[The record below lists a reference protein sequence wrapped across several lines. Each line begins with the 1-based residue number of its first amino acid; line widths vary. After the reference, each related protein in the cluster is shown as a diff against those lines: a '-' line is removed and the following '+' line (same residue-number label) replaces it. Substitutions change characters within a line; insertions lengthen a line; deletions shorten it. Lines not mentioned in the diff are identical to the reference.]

1 MTTVSSIRKFW
12 FVVAALVASIAWA
25 SPVAAHAQLDT
36 SSPAPSAV
44 LESAPSEIRLDFN
57 EPVVPVARSIEIYN
71 QEGQRIVVGEALVS
85 SDDPS
90 VLIAGDVPGI
100 PDGLYVVAWRAV
112 SNDGHAIEG
121 AYSFQIGASAP
132 IVATSDLIA
141 NVLSGQDGPRGLSWL
156 MGIAKFLGFLG
167 LCLVLGCLA
176 MLAGGS
182 ISSRRVITCIGIGW
196 IFAAVSALV
205 LFVAQGPYTIAGTWS
220 DLFDTS
226 LWSDVYATRL
236 GKALVVRELLLLSLL
251 VLIWSLRGQFARSL
265 TSWWRSTTLLVGI
278 GIVLTLSVS
287 GHPSASA
294 LAGVAVFVDASHF
307 SSVIL
312 WVGGLIVLA
321 FGGVMRSAHA
331 DVVVRRFSRIATFAI
346 PMTVLT
352 GLWQTWHLVPA
363 IGDITQ
369 TTWGK
374 ALLVKTCFVIAAV
387 TLGGFAR
394 WLVQRGEGSSIHRI
408 VVVEFLIATVVLGVT
423 AGMLSQSPEVR
434 AANAVFSTQL
444 VEGDMIV
451 GVAVT
456 PGRVGNNEIHV
467 TVTTPNGSLSPVDNI
482 TMRLTLPG
490 SEVPTITAAITEL
503 GPNHFVGTLSILSPG
518 TWTLEILIQPD
529 PSSSTRV
536 TTEVPVAS

>member
-1 MTTVSSIRKFW
+1 MTTLKKVRKSW
-12 FVVAALVASIAWA
+12 LIVVATVASLAWA
-25 SPVAAHAQLDT
+25 SPVSAHGQLDS
-36 SSPAPSAV
+36 SSPAPAAV
-44 LESAPSEIRLDFN
+44 LETAPSEIRLDFN

-85 SDDPS
+85 PDDPS

-182 ISSRRVITCIGIGW
+182 ISSRRVITCVGIGW

-226 LWSDVYATRL
+226 LWSDVYSTRL

-294 LAGVAVFVDASHF
+294 LAGVAVFVDALHF

-312 WVGGLIVLA
+312 WVGGLIVVA

-331 DVVVRRFSRIATFAI
+331 DVVVRRFSRIATYAI

-423 AGMLSQSPEVR
+423 AGMLARSPEVTE
-434 AANAVFSTQL
+434 ANAVFSTQL
-444 VEGDMIV
+444 IEGDTIV

-467 TVTTPNGSLSPVDNI
+467 TISTPSGTLSPVEGV

-490 SEVPTITAAITEL
+490 SEVPTITAAVSEL
-503 GPNHFVGTLSILSPG
+503 GPNHFVGVLSILTAG
-518 TWTLEILIQPD
+518 TWTLEILVEPD
-529 PSSSTRV
+529 PSTSTRYS
-536 TTEVPVAS
+536 TDVPIS

>member
-1 MTTVSSIRKFW
+1 MTTLNKVRKSW
-12 FVVAALVASIAWA
+12 LIVAATVASLAWG
-25 SPVAAHAQLDT
+25 SPVSAHGQLDS

-44 LESAPSEIRLDFN
+44 LETAPSEISLDFN
-57 EPVVPVARSIEIYN
+57 EPVTPVARSIEIYN
-71 QEGQRIVVGEALVS
+71 QDGQRIVLGEALLS
-85 SDDPS
+85 PDDPS
-90 VLIAGDVPGI
+90 VLIAKDVPAI
-100 PDGLYVVAWRAV
+100 PNGLYVVAWRAV

-156 MGIAKFLGFLG
+156 MGVAKFLGFLG

-182 ISSRRVITCIGIGW
+182 ISSRRVISFVGVGW
-196 IFAAVSALV
+196 IFAAVGALV

-236 GKALVVRELLLLSLL
+236 GKALVVRELLLLSLI
-251 VLIWSLRGQFARSL
+251 VLIWSLRGNFARSL
-265 TSWWRSTTLLVGI
+265 TSWWRSTTLLVGV
-278 GIVLTLSVS
+278 GIVLTFSAS
-287 GHPSASA
+287 GHPSASS
-294 LAGVAVFVDASHF
+294 LAGIAVFVDALHF

-312 WVGGLIVLA
+312 WVGGLIVVA
-321 FGGVMRSAHA
+321 CGGVMRSVHA
-331 DVVVRRFSRIATFAI
+331 DVVVRRFSRMATFAI
-346 PMTVLT
+346 PTAVLT

-363 IGDITQ
+363 ISDITQ

-408 VVVEFLIATVVLGVT
+408 VVVEFLIAAVVLGVT
-423 AGMLSQSPEVR
+423 AGMLARSPEVTE
-434 AANAVFSTQL
+434 ANAVFSTQL
-444 VEGDMIV
+444 VEGDTIV

-467 TVTTPNGSLSPVDNI
+467 TISTPSGTLSPVEGV
-482 TMRLTLPG
+482 TMRLTFPG
-490 SEVPTITAAITEL
+490 SEVPTITAAVSEL
-503 GPNHFVGTLSILSPG
+503 GPNHFVGALSILTPG

-529 PSSSTRV
+529 PSSSIRV

>member
-85 SDDPS
+85 PDDPS

-182 ISSRRVITCIGIGW
+182 ISSRRVITCVGIGW

-294 LAGVAVFVDASHF
+294 LAGVAVFVDALHF

-312 WVGGLIVLA
+312 WVGGLIVVA

>member
-1 MTTVSSIRKFW
+1 MTTLKKVRKSW
-12 FVVAALVASIAWA
+12 LIVAATVASLAWG
-25 SPVAAHAQLDT
+25 SPVSAHGQLDS

-44 LESAPSEIRLDFN
+44 LETAPSEISLDFN
-57 EPVVPVARSIEIYN
+57 EPVTPVARSIEIYN
-71 QEGQRIVVGEALVS
+71 QEGQRIVLGEALVS
-85 SDDPS
+85 PEDPS
-90 VLIAGDVPGI
+90 VLIAKDVPAI
-100 PDGLYVVAWRAV
+100 PNGLYVVAWRAV

-156 MGIAKFLGFLG
+156 MGVAKFLGFLG

-176 MLAGGS
+176 MLTGGS
-182 ISSRRVITCIGIGW
+182 ISSRRVISFVGIGW
-196 IFAAVSALV
+196 IFAAVSAIV
-205 LFVAQGPYTIAGTWS
+205 LFVAQGPYTTAGTWS

-226 LWSDVYATRL
+226 LWSDVFATRL
-236 GKALVVRELLLLSLL
+236 GRALVVRELLLLSLL
-251 VLIWSLRGQFARSL
+251 ALIWSLRGQFARSL
-265 TSWWRSTTLLVGI
+265 TSWWRSTTLLVGV
-278 GIVLTLSVS
+278 GIVLTFSAS
-287 GHPSASA
+287 GHPSASS
-294 LAGVAVFVDASHF
+294 LAGIAVFVDALHF

-312 WVGGLIVLA
+312 WAGGLIVVA

-346 PMTVLT
+346 PVTVLT

-408 VVVEFLIATVVLGVT
+408 VVVEFLIAAVVLGVT
-423 AGMLSQSPEVR
+423 AGMLARSPEVTE
-434 AANAVFSTQL
+434 ANAVFSTQF
-444 VEGDMIV
+444 VEGDTIV

-467 TVTTPNGSLSPVDNI
+467 TISTPNGTLSPVEGV

-490 SEVPTITAAITEL
+490 SEVPTITAAVSEL
-503 GPNHFVGTLSILSPG
+503 GPNHFVGALSILTAG
-518 TWTLEILIQPD
+518 TWTLEILVEPD
-529 PSSSTRV
+529 PSTSTRY
-536 TTEVPVAS
+536 TTDVPIS

>member
-1 MTTVSSIRKFW
+1 MTTLNKVRKSW
-12 FVVAALVASIAWA
+12 LIVAATVASLAWG
-25 SPVAAHAQLDT
+25 SPVSAHGQLDS

-44 LESAPSEIRLDFN
+44 LETAPSEISLDFN
-57 EPVVPVARSIEIYN
+57 EPVTPVARSIEIYN
-71 QEGQRIVVGEALVS
+71 QDGQRIVLGEALLS
-85 SDDPS
+85 PDDPS
-90 VLIAGDVPGI
+90 VLIAKDVPAI
-100 PDGLYVVAWRAV
+100 PNGLYVVAWRAV

-156 MGIAKFLGFLG
+156 MGVAKFLGFLG

-182 ISSRRVITCIGIGW
+182 ISSRRVISFVGVGW
-196 IFAAVSALV
+196 IFAAVGALV

-236 GKALVVRELLLLSLL
+236 GKALVVRELLLLSLI
-251 VLIWSLRGQFARSL
+251 VLIWSLRGNFARSL
-265 TSWWRSTTLLVGI
+265 TSWWRSTTLLVGV
-278 GIVLTLSVS
+278 GIVLTFSAS
-287 GHPSASA
+287 GHPSASS
-294 LAGVAVFVDASHF
+294 LAGIAVFVDALHV

-312 WVGGLIVLA
+312 WVGGLIVVA
-321 FGGVMRSAHA
+321 CGGVMRSVHA
-331 DVVVRRFSRIATFAI
+331 DVVVRRFSRMATFAI
-346 PMTVLT
+346 PTAVLT

-363 IGDITQ
+363 ISDITQ

-374 ALLVKTCFVIAAV
+374 ALLIKTCFVIAAV

-394 WLVQRGEGSSIHRI
+394 WLVQRGEGNSIHRI
-408 VVVEFLIATVVLGVT
+408 IVVEFLIATVVLRVT
-423 AGMLSQSPEVR
+423 AGMLAKSPEVTE
-434 AANAVFSTQL
+434 ANAVFSTQL
-444 VEGDMIV
+444 VEGGTIV
-451 GVAVT
+451 GIAVT

-467 TVTTPNGSLSPVDNI
+467 TISTPSGTLSPVEGV

-490 SEVPTITAAITEL
+490 SEVPTITAAVSEL
-503 GPNHFVGTLSILSPG
+503 GPNHFVGALSILTAG
-518 TWTLEILIQPD
+518 TWTLEILVQPD
-529 PSSSTRV
+529 PSTSTRY
-536 TTEVPVAS
+536 TTEVPIS

>member
-1 MTTVSSIRKFW
+1 MVMK
-12 FVVAALVASIAWA
+12 
-25 SPVAAHAQLDT
+25 
-36 SSPAPSAV
+36 
-44 LESAPSEIRLDFN
+44 
-57 EPVVPVARSIEIYN
+57 
-71 QEGQRIVVGEALVS
+71 
-85 SDDPS
+85 
-90 VLIAGDVPGI
+90 
-100 PDGLYVVAWRAV
+100 
-112 SNDGHAIEG
+112 
-121 AYSFQIGASAP
+121 
-132 IVATSDLIA
+132 
-141 NVLSGQDGPRGLSWL
+141 
-156 MGIAKFLGFLG
+156 
-167 LCLVLGCLA
+167 
-176 MLAGGS
+176 
-182 ISSRRVITCIGIGW
+182 IGW

-205 LFVAQGPYTIAGTWS
+205 LFVAQGPYATAGTWS

-265 TSWWRSTTLLVGI
+265 TSWWRSTTLLVGV
-278 GIVLTLSVS
+278 GIVLTFSAS
-287 GHPSASA
+287 GHPSASS
-294 LAGVAVFVDASHF
+294 LAGIAVFVDALHF

-312 WVGGLIVLA
+312 WVGGLIVVA

-408 VVVEFLIATVVLGVT
+408 VVVEFLIAAVVLGVT
-423 AGMLSQSPEVR
+423 AGMLARSPEVTE
-434 AANAVFSTQL
+434 ANAVFSTQL
-444 VEGDMIV
+444 IEGDTIV

-467 TVTTPNGSLSPVDNI
+467 TISTPSGTLSPVEGI

-490 SEVPTITAAITEL
+490 SEVPTITAAVSEL
-503 GPNHFVGTLSILSPG
+503 GPNHFVGALSILTAG
-518 TWTLEILIQPD
+518 TWTLEILVEPD
-529 PSSSTRV
+529 PSTSTRY
-536 TTEVPVAS
+536 TTAVPIS

>member
-1 MTTVSSIRKFW
+1 MTTLKKVRKSW
-12 FVVAALVASIAWA
+12 LIVAATVASLAWG
-25 SPVAAHAQLDT
+25 SPVSAHGQLDS

-44 LESAPSEIRLDFN
+44 LEPAPSELSLDFN
-57 EPVVPVARSIEIYN
+57 EPVTPVARSIEIYN
-71 QEGQRIVVGEALVS
+71 QEGQRIVLGEALVS
-85 SDDPS
+85 PEDPS
-90 VLIAGDVPGI
+90 VLIAKDVPAI
-100 PDGLYVVAWRAV
+100 PNGLYVVAWRAV

-182 ISSRRVITCIGIGW
+182 ISSRRVITCVGIGW

-251 VLIWSLRGQFARSL
+251 VLIWSLRGQFTRSL

-278 GIVLTLSVS
+278 GIVLTLSAS
-287 GHPSASA
+287 GHPSASS
-294 LAGVAVFVDASHF
+294 LAGIAVFVDALHF

-312 WVGGLIVLA
+312 WVGGLIVVA

-374 ALLVKTCFVIAAV
+374 TLLVKTCFVIAAV

-408 VVVEFLIATVVLGVT
+408 VVVEFLIAAVVLGVT
-423 AGMLSQSPEVR
+423 AGMLARSPEVTE
-434 AANAVFSTQL
+434 ANAVFSTQL
-444 VEGDMIV
+444 IEGDTIV

-467 TVTTPNGSLSPVDNI
+467 TISTPSGTLSPVEGV

-490 SEVPTITAAITEL
+490 SEVPTITAAVSEL
-503 GPNHFVGTLSILSPG
+503 GPNHFVGVLSILTAG
-518 TWTLEILIQPD
+518 TWTLEILVEPD
-529 PSSSTRV
+529 PSTSTRY
-536 TTEVPVAS
+536 TTDVPIS

>member
-1 MTTVSSIRKFW
+1 MTTVKKVRKSW
-12 FVVAALVASIAWA
+12 LIVAATVASLAWG
-25 SPVAAHAQLDT
+25 SPVSAHGQLDS

-44 LESAPSEIRLDFN
+44 LETAPSEISLDFN
-57 EPVVPVARSIEIYN
+57 EPVTPVARSIEIYN
-71 QEGQRIVVGEALVS
+71 QDGQRIVLGEALLS
-85 SDDPS
+85 PDDPS
-90 VLIAGDVPGI
+90 VLIAKDVPAI
-100 PDGLYVVAWRAV
+100 PNGLYVVAWRAV

-156 MGIAKFLGFLG
+156 MGVAKFLGFLG

-182 ISSRRVITCIGIGW
+182 ISSRRVISFVGVGW
-196 IFAAVSALV
+196 IFAAVGALV

-251 VLIWSLRGQFARSL
+251 VLIWSLRGNFARSL
-265 TSWWRSTTLLVGI
+265 TSWWRSTTLLVGV
-278 GIVLTLSVS
+278 GIVLTFSAS
-287 GHPSASA
+287 GHPSASS
-294 LAGVAVFVDASHF
+294 LAGIAVFVDALHF

-312 WVGGLIVLA
+312 WVGGLIVVA
-321 FGGVMRSAHA
+321 CGGVMRSAHA
-331 DVVVRRFSRIATFAI
+331 DVVVRRFSRMATFAI

-363 IGDITQ
+363 LSDITQ
-369 TTWGK
+369 TAWGK
-374 ALLVKTCFVIAAV
+374 ALLIKTCFVIAAV

-394 WLVQRGEGSSIHRI
+394 WLVQRGEGHSIHRI
-408 VVVEFLIATVVLGVT
+408 IVVEFLIATVVLGVT
-423 AGMLSQSPEVR
+423 AGMLAKSPEVTE
-434 AANAVFSTQL
+434 ANAVFSTQL
-444 VEGDMIV
+444 VEGDTIV
-451 GVAVT
+451 GIAVT

-467 TVTTPNGSLSPVDNI
+467 TISTPSGTLSPVEGV

-490 SEVPTITAAITEL
+490 SEVPTITAAVSEL
-503 GPNHFVGTLSILSPG
+503 GPNHFVGALSILTAG
-518 TWTLEILIQPD
+518 TWTLEILVQPD
-529 PSSSTRV
+529 PSTSTRY
-536 TTEVPVAS
+536 TTEVPIS

>member
-294 LAGVAVFVDASHF
+294 LAGVAVFVDALHF

-312 WVGGLIVLA
+312 WVGGLIVVA

>member
-1 MTTVSSIRKFW
+1 MTTLKKVRKSW
-12 FVVAALVASIAWA
+12 LIVAATVTSLAWA
-25 SPVAAHAQLDT
+25 SPVSAHGQLDS
-36 SSPAPSAV
+36 SSPAPAAV
-44 LESAPSEIRLDFN
+44 LETAPSEIRLDFN

-85 SDDPS
+85 PDDPS

-182 ISSRRVITCIGIGW
+182 ISSRRVITCVGIGW

-251 VLIWSLRGQFARSL
+251 VLIWSLRGQFTRSL

-294 LAGVAVFVDASHF
+294 LAGVAVCVDALHF

-312 WVGGLIVLA
+312 WVGGLIVVA

-346 PMTVLT
+346 PVTVLT

-423 AGMLSQSPEVR
+423 AGMLARSPEVTE
-434 AANAVFSTQL
+434 ANAVFSTQL
-444 VEGDMIV
+444 VEGDTIV

-467 TVTTPNGSLSPVDNI
+467 TISTPSGTLSPVEGV

-490 SEVPTITAAITEL
+490 SEVPTITAAVSEL
-503 GPNHFVGTLSILSPG
+503 GPNHFVGVLSILTAG
-518 TWTLEILIQPD
+518 TWTLEILVEPD
-529 PSSSTRV
+529 PSTSTRYS
-536 TTEVPVAS
+536 TDVPIS

>member
-1 MTTVSSIRKFW
+1 MTTLKKVRKSW
-12 FVVAALVASIAWA
+12 LIVAATVASLAWG
-25 SPVAAHAQLDT
+25 SPVSAHGQLDS

-44 LESAPSEIRLDFN
+44 LETAPSEISLDFN
-57 EPVVPVARSIEIYN
+57 EPVTPVARSIEIYN
-71 QEGQRIVVGEALVS
+71 QDGQRIVLGEALVS
-85 SDDPS
+85 PDDPS
-90 VLIAGDVPGI
+90 VLIAKDVPAI
-100 PDGLYVVAWRAV
+100 PDGLYVVAWRGV

-141 NVLSGQDGPRGLSWL
+141 NVLSGQDGPQGMSWL
-156 MGIAKFLGFLG
+156 MGAAKFLGFLG

-182 ISSRRVITCIGIGW
+182 ISSRRVITFVGIGW
-196 IFAAVSALV
+196 VLSAVSALV

-220 DLFDTS
+220 DLFNTS

-236 GKALVVRELLLLSLL
+236 GKALVIRELLLLSLL
-251 VLIWSLRGQFARSL
+251 VLLWSLRGHFARSL
-265 TSWWRSTTLLVGI
+265 TSWWRSTTLLVGV
-278 GIVLTLSVS
+278 GIVLTLSAS

-294 LAGVAVFVDASHF
+294 QSGIAVAADALHF
-307 SSVIL
+307 SSVVL
-312 WVGGLIVLA
+312 WVGGLIVVA

-331 DVVVRRFSRIATFAI
+331 DVVVRRFSRMATFAI

-363 IGDITQ
+363 LSDITQ
-369 TTWGK
+369 TAWGK

-394 WLVQRGEGSSIHRI
+394 WLIRRGEGTSIHRVI
-408 VVVEFLIATVVLGVT
+408 VVEVLIAVLALGVT
-423 AGMLSQSPEVR
+423 AGMLSQSPEVT

-444 VEGDMIV
+444 VNGDTIASI
-451 GVAVT
+451 AVT

-467 TVTTPNGSLSPVDNI
+467 TISTPSGSLSPVDNI

-490 SEVPTITAAITEL
+490 SEVPTITAAVSEL
-503 GPNHFVGTLSILSPG
+503 GPNHFVGTLSILTPG
-518 TWTLEILIQPD
+518 TWNLEILVQPD
-529 PSSSTRV
+529 PSTSTRFS
-536 TTEVPVAS
+536 TDVPIS

>member
-1 MTTVSSIRKFW
+1 MTTLKKVRKSW
-12 FVVAALVASIAWA
+12 LVVVATVASLAWA
-25 SPVAAHAQLDT
+25 SPVSAHGQLDS

-57 EPVVPVARSIEIYN
+57 EPVVPIARSIEIYN
-71 QEGQRIVVGEALVS
+71 QDGQRIVLGEALVS
-85 SDDPS
+85 PEDPS
-90 VLIAGDVPGI
+90 VLIAKDVPAI
-100 PDGLYVVAWRAV
+100 PDGLYVVAWRGV

-141 NVLSGQDGPRGLSWL
+141 NVLSGQDGPQGLSWL
-156 MGIAKFLGFLG
+156 MGVAKFLGFLG

-182 ISSRRVITCIGIGW
+182 ISSRRVITFVGIGW
-196 IFAAVSALV
+196 VLSAVSALV

-220 DLFDTS
+220 DLFNTS

-236 GKALVVRELLLLSLL
+236 GKALVIRELLLLSLL
-251 VLIWSLRGQFARSL
+251 VLLWSLRGHFARSL
-265 TSWWRSTTLLVGI
+265 TSWWRSTTLLVGV
-278 GIVLTLSVS
+278 GIVLTLSAS

-294 LAGVAVFVDASHF
+294 QSGIAVAVDALHF
-307 SSVIL
+307 SSVVL
-312 WVGGLIVLA
+312 WVGGLIVVA

-331 DVVVRRFSRIATFAI
+331 DVVVRRFSRMATFAI
-346 PMTVLT
+346 PIAVIT

-363 IGDITQ
+363 LSDITQ
-369 TTWGK
+369 TAWGK

-394 WLVQRGEGSSIHRI
+394 WLVQRGEGNSIHRI
-408 VVVEFLIATVVLGVT
+408 IVVELLIATVVLGVT
-423 AGMLSQSPEVR
+423 AGMLAKSPEVT

-444 VEGDMIV
+444 VNGDMITSI
-451 GVAVT
+451 AVT

-467 TVTTPNGSLSPVDNI
+467 TISTPSGTLSPVDNV

-490 SEVPTITAAITEL
+490 SEVPTITAAVSEL
-503 GPNHFVGTLSILSPG
+503 GPNHFVGALSILTAG
-518 TWTLEILIQPD
+518 TWNLEILVQPD
-529 PSSSTRV
+529 PSTSTRFS
-536 TTEVPVAS
+536 TDIPIS

>member
-182 ISSRRVITCIGIGW
+182 ISSRRVITCVGIGW

-294 LAGVAVFVDASHF
+294 LAGVAVFVDALHF

-312 WVGGLIVLA
+312 WVGGLIVVA

-467 TVTTPNGSLSPVDNI
+467 TISTPSGTLSPVEGV

-503 GPNHFVGTLSILSPG
+503 GPNHFVGTLSILTPG

-536 TTEVPVAS
+536 TTDVPVAS

>member
-294 LAGVAVFVDASHF
+294 LAGVAVFVDALHF

-312 WVGGLIVLA
+312 WVGGLIVVA

-482 TMRLTLPG
+482 TMRLTLPA

>member
-1 MTTVSSIRKFW
+1 MTTLKKVRKSW
-12 FVVAALVASIAWA
+12 LVVVATVASLAWA
-25 SPVAAHAQLDT
+25 SPVSAHGQLDS

-57 EPVVPVARSIEIYN
+57 EPVVPIARSIEIYN
-71 QEGQRIVVGEALVS
+71 QDGQRIVLGEALVS
-85 SDDPS
+85 PDDPS
-90 VLIAGDVPGI
+90 VLIAKDVPAI

-112 SNDGHAIEG
+112 SNDGHAIDG

-141 NVLSGQDGPRGLSWL
+141 NVLSGQDGPQGLSWL
-156 MGIAKFLGFLG
+156 MGVAKFLGFLG

-182 ISSRRVITCIGIGW
+182 ISSRRVITFVGIGW
-196 IFAAVSALV
+196 VLSAVSALV

-220 DLFDTS
+220 DLFNTS

-236 GKALVVRELLLLSLL
+236 GKALVIRELLLLSLL
-251 VLIWSLRGQFARSL
+251 VLLWSLRGHFARSL
-265 TSWWRSTTLLVGI
+265 TSWWRSTTLLVGV
-278 GIVLTLSVS
+278 GIVLTLSAS

-294 LAGVAVFVDASHF
+294 QSGIAVAVDALHF
-307 SSVIL
+307 SSVVL
-312 WVGGLIVLA
+312 WVGGLIVVA

-331 DVVVRRFSRIATFAI
+331 DVVVRRFSRMATFAI
-346 PMTVLT
+346 PIAVIT

-363 IGDITQ
+363 LSDITQ
-369 TTWGK
+369 TAWGK

-394 WLVQRGEGSSIHRI
+394 WLVQRGEGNSIHRI
-408 VVVEFLIATVVLGVT
+408 IVVELLIATVVLGVT
-423 AGMLSQSPEVR
+423 AGMLAKSPEVT

-444 VEGDMIV
+444 VNGDMITSI
-451 GVAVT
+451 AVT

-467 TVTTPNGSLSPVDNI
+467 TISTPSGTLSPVDNV

-490 SEVPTITAAITEL
+490 SEVPTITAAVSEL
-503 GPNHFVGTLSILSPG
+503 GPNHFVGALSILTAG
-518 TWTLEILIQPD
+518 TWNLEILVQPD
-529 PSSSTRV
+529 PSTSTRFS
-536 TTEVPVAS
+536 TDIPIS

>member
-1 MTTVSSIRKFW
+1 MTTLKKVRKSW
-12 FVVAALVASIAWA
+12 LVVVATVASLAWA
-25 SPVAAHAQLDT
+25 SPVSAHGQLDS

-44 LESAPSEIRLDFN
+44 LETAPSEIRLDFN
-57 EPVVPVARSIEIYN
+57 EPVVPIARSIEIYN
-71 QEGQRIVVGEALVS
+71 QDGQRIVLGEALVS
-85 SDDPS
+85 PEDPS
-90 VLIAGDVPGI
+90 VLIAKDVPAI

-112 SNDGHAIEG
+112 SNDGHAIDG

-141 NVLSGQDGPRGLSWL
+141 NVLSGQDGPQGLSWL
-156 MGIAKFLGFLG
+156 MGAAKFLGFLG

-182 ISSRRVITCIGIGW
+182 ISSRRVITFVGIGW
-196 IFAAVSALV
+196 VLSAVSALV

-220 DLFDTS
+220 DLFNTS

-236 GKALVVRELLLLSLL
+236 GKALVIRELLLLSLL
-251 VLIWSLRGQFARSL
+251 VLLWSLRGHFARSL
-265 TSWWRSTTLLVGI
+265 TSWWRSTTLLVGV
-278 GIVLTLSVS
+278 GIVLTLSAS

-294 LAGVAVFVDASHF
+294 QSGIAVAVDALHF
-307 SSVIL
+307 SSVVL
-312 WVGGLIVLA
+312 WVGGLIVVA

-331 DVVVRRFSRIATFAI
+331 DVVVRRFSRMATFAI

-363 IGDITQ
+363 LSDITQ
-369 TTWGK
+369 TAWGK

-394 WLVQRGEGSSIHRI
+394 WLVQRGEGHSTHRI
-408 VVVEFLIATVVLGVT
+408 IVVELLIATVVLGVT
-423 AGMLSQSPEVR
+423 AGMLAKSPEVT

-444 VEGDMIV
+444 VNGDTIASI
-451 GVAVT
+451 AVT

-467 TVTTPNGSLSPVDNI
+467 TISTPSGTLSPVDNV

-490 SEVPTITAAITEL
+490 SEVPTITAAVSEL
-503 GPNHFVGTLSILSPG
+503 GPNHFVGALSILTAG
-518 TWTLEILIQPD
+518 TWNLEILVQPD
-529 PSSSTRV
+529 PSTSTRFS
-536 TTEVPVAS
+536 TDIPIS

>member
-12 FVVAALVASIAWA
+12 FVIAALVASIAWA
-25 SPVAAHAQLDT
+25 SPVAAHGQLDS

-44 LESAPSEIRLDFN
+44 LETAPSEISLDFN
-57 EPVVPVARSIEIYN
+57 EPVTPVARSIEIYN
-71 QEGQRIVVGEALVS
+71 QDGQRIVLGEALLS
-85 SDDPS
+85 PDDPS
-90 VLIAGDVPGI
+90 VLIAGDVPDI

-132 IVATSDLIA
+132 IVATSDLI
-141 NVLSGQDGPRGLSWL
+141 NNILSGQDGPQGLSWL
-156 MGIAKFLGFLG
+156 MGVAKFLGFLG
-167 LCLVLGCLA
+167 LCLALGCLA

-182 ISSRRVITCIGIGW
+182 ISSRRVIAFVGVGW
-196 IFAAVSALV
+196 IFAAVGALV

-236 GKALVVRELLLLSLL
+236 GKALIVRELLLLSLL

-294 LAGVAVFVDASHF
+294 LAGVAVFVDALHF

-312 WVGGLIVLA
+312 WVGGLIVVA

-331 DVVVRRFSRIATFAI
+331 DVVVRRFSRIATYAI

-423 AGMLSQSPEVR
+423 AGMLARSPEVTE
-434 AANAVFSTQL
+434 ANAVFSTQL
-444 VEGDMIV
+444 VEGGTIV
-451 GVAVT
+451 GIAVT

-467 TVTTPNGSLSPVDNI
+467 TISTPSGTLSPVEGV

-490 SEVPTITAAITEL
+490 SEVPTITAAVSEL
-503 GPNHFVGTLSILSPG
+503 GPNHFVGALSILTAG
-518 TWTLEILIQPD
+518 TWTLEILVQPD
-529 PSSSTRV
+529 PSTSTRY
-536 TTEVPVAS
+536 TTEVPIS